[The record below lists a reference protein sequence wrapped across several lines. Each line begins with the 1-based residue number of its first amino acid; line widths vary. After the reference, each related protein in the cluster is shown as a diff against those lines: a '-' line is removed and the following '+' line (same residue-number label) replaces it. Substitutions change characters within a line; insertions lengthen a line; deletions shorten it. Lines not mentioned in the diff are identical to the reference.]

1 MNIIKRVVTVLLF
14 AVMMMAMSI
23 MVFADTEVTFHFY
36 NVRNW
41 ENVGGWIYEGTAFN
55 KNVSPTDQSVLNASG
70 LVLWPGAK
78 CEDEGNGWFKI
89 TAKFTSME
97 SGAVLI
103 FNNWTAD
110 NEINDT
116 TTQENL
122 NKLAEAGVRL
132 DAEAREQSPN
142 IYIGIPR
149 DGCVAFDATEYW
161 ISWDGISTALIAEE
175 GSGLAKTAPVNY
187 SEKWKCF
194 SVEKL
199 KYRVMGDGEIEVVDT
214 VGTEL
219 KEINIPE
226 VISYTGKKWKV
237 TGIGSGAFR
246 SCSSLKSINIPD
258 TVTGIGHCAF
268 QDCRNLTDITIP
280 EKVTSIGCKAF
291 DRCRSLKSIK
301 IPKGVV
307 CIVSEVFNGCS
318 SLSNV
323 TIPESV
329 TNIWGYAFNKCSSL
343 RSITI
348 PENVTKISWN
358 AFSECSNLT
367 IHSTDRAYAHTYAIE
382 KNIKWSGLKP
392 KAISSTKG
400 KLSTTAYTYNG
411 TSKTPSVTITDNGKT
426 LKKNTD
432 YIVSYKNNNSIGTAT
447 VTVTGK
453 GNYTGTKTLTFKIN
467 PAKTTSFKQSATYT
481 TTSIKMSWAKVTGAA
496 GYEIY
501 RSDEK
506 SGTYKLIKTV
516 TTNSCTN
523 SGLKAGSKYYYKVRA
538 YKTVN
543 GKKVYGVYSDVK
555 SMITKPSTPSN
566 ASATAGSR
574 QAKISWGKSS
584 GANGYEVYM
593 STSKNGTYQKIKAA
607 NSSATSYT
615 KTGLKKGQKYY
626 FKVRAYKTTG
636 TGIKVYS
643 GWSSIKFVTVNK

>member
-1 MNIIKRVVTVLLF
+1 MNTIKRIVTVLLF
-14 AVMMMAMSI
+14 VVMMMAMSVV
-23 MVFADTEVTFHFY
+23 VFADTEVTFHFK

-41 ENVGGWIYEGTAFN
+41 ENVGGWIYEGTSFN
-55 KNVSPTDQSVLNASG
+55 KNVSPTDRSVLNASG

-103 FNNWTAD
+103 FNNWAAD

-149 DGCVAFDATEYW
+149 DDCVAFDAAEYW
-161 ISWDGISTALIAEE
+161 ISWDGVSTALIAEE
-175 GSGLAKTAPVNY
+175 GNGLAKTAPVNY

-194 SVEKL
+194 SVENL
-199 KYRVMGDGEIEVVDT
+199 KYRVTGDGEIEVVDI
-214 VGTEL
+214 VGTGL

-226 VISYTGKKWKV
+226 IISYAGKKWKV

-246 SCSSLKSINIPD
+246 NCNSLKSINIPD

-268 QDCRNLTDITIP
+268 QDCRNLTDIIIP
-280 EKVTSIGCKAF
+280 ETVTSMGCKAF
-291 DRCRSLKSIK
+291 DRCSSLKSIK

-307 CIVSEVFNGCS
+307 CIESEVFNGCS

-323 TIPESV
+323 TIPERV
-329 TNIWGYAFNKCSSL
+329 TSISGYAFNKCSSL
-343 RSITI
+343 GSITI

-358 AFSECSNLT
+358 AFNECSNLT
-367 IHSTDRAYAHTYAIE
+367 IYSTDRAYAHTYAIE
-382 KNIKWSGLKP
+382 KNINWIRLKP
-392 KAISSTKG
+392 IAISSIKG
-400 KLSTTAYTYNG
+400 KLSATVYTYNG
-411 TSKTPSVTITDNGKT
+411 TAKTPSVTMTDNGKT
-426 LKKNTD
+426 LKKNKD
-432 YIVSYKNNNSIGTAT
+432 YTVSYKNNNSIGIAT

-453 GNYTGTKTLTFKIN
+453 GIYTGTKTLIFKIN
-467 PAKTTSFKQSATYT
+467 PAKTTSFKQSATDT
-481 TTSIKMSWAKVTGAA
+481 TTSIKMSWAKAAGAA
-496 GYEIY
+496 GYEVY
-501 RSDEK
+501 RSDTK
-506 SGTYKLIKTV
+506 NGTYKLLKTV

-543 GKKVYGVYSDVK
+543 GKKIYGSYSDVK
-555 SMITKPSTPSN
+555 SMITRPSAPSN
-566 ASATAGSR
+566 VSAAAGNR
-574 QAKISWGKSS
+574 KAKITWGKSS
-584 GANGYEVYM
+584 ESSGYEVYM
-593 STSKNGTYQKIKAA
+593 STSKNGTYQKIKTA

-636 TGIKVYS
+636 TGTKVYS
-643 GWSSIKFVTVNK
+643 GWSSVKSVTVNK